1 MKEGKR
7 DRETE
12 RQTES
17 DRKRERECVCVCVCT
32 HNGLCFDAEN
42 KRRQLLNLKT
52 QRKLMRY

>member
-17 DRKRERECVCVCVCT
+17 DRKRERECVCVCT